1 MLLEYLGHAFFCMT
15 TESGT
20 VIATDPYGDF
30 YSFPKRRIAADIC
43 TISHHHHDHDGL
55 SCIENAPFVFDK
67 AGKFRP
73 ADEVRLT
80 AIPTWH
86 DGEKGALRGNNL
98 IFVYEIEG
106 LRIVHCGDLG
116 HVPDAA
122 QVKAI
127 GKPDVLLIPVGG
139 YYTID
144 PEQALETMNLLKP
157 TLTIP
162 MHYRT
167 RYNEEMPIVPVDD
180 FLRLTGTKA
189 EPCPLLRLTVDDMN
203 QRPPVMVMDIA
214 E

>member
-1 MLLEYLGHAFFCMT
+1 MLLQYLGHAFFRME

-20 VIATDPYGDF
+20 VITADPYGEF
-30 YSFPKRRIAADIC
+30 YSFPKRSVAADVC

-55 SCIENAPFVFDK
+55 SCITGAPFVIDK
-67 AGKFRP
+67 PGKYRP
-73 ADEVRLT
+73 ADDVRLT

-86 DGEKGALRGNNL
+86 DGEKGALRGDNL

-116 HVPDAA
+116 HVPDAS

-127 GKPDVLLIPVGG
+127 GKPHVLLLPVGG

-144 PEQALETMNLLKP
+144 AKQALATMELLKP
-157 TLTIP
+157 MVTIP

-167 RYNEEMPIVPVDD
+167 QFNEEMPIQPVDD
-180 FLRLTGTKA
+180 FLALADAKN
-189 EPCPLLRLTVDDMN
+189 EHCPLLRLTVDDMN
-203 QRPPVMVMDIA
+203 QRPRVMVMDIA
-214 E
+214 N